1 MYQKRTSR
9 PPGRRPSSSSSTS
22 SSPYRGGGGGGG
34 GYQRRPSSGGYSS
47 NRFQKKSPR
56 GGKFFSDVSKFI
68 NKASLVEEAAFTPTH
83 SSFNDFKVHDT
94 VKAAIQKQGY
104 VTPTPIQDE
113 AIPHLLTGRDLIG
126 LAATGTGKTAAFL
139 IPLMNSIVMN
149 PDTQALIV
157 APTRELAI
165 QIQDELRS
173 LTRGMNVFSLVCVG
187 GTPMYPQ
194 VKLLK
199 RHHHVVVGTPGRLRD
214 LAERKALNLTAF
226 NVLVL
231 DEVDRMLDMG
241 FIDDIRFLL
250 SLMAEERHTVFFS
263 ATMPPIIKNLAGE
276 FLKDPHTVNVKTRDT
291 SKDVDQDVVRIPR
304 DGNKVDILVDL
315 LGDPDFNKVLV
326 FGKTKHGVEQLSRE
340 LIRRGVKS
348 ESIHGDKPHGKRQ
361 KALGAFKNDHVQ
373 VLIATDVAARGL
385 DISGVSHVINYDL
398 PQTYEDY
405 VHRIGRTGRGGKK
418 GKALTFVPGGH
429 RD

>member
-1 MYQKRTSR
+1 M
-9 PPGRRPSSSSSTS
+9 
-22 SSPYRGGGGGGG
+22 
-34 GYQRRPSSGGYSS
+34 
-47 NRFQKKSPR
+47 
-56 GGKFFSDVSKFI
+56 
-68 NKASLVEEAAFTPTH
+68 PTH
-83 SSFNDFKVHDT
+83 TSFNDFKVHDT
-94 VKAAIQKQGY
+94 VKAAISKQGY
-104 VTPTPIQDE
+104 ITPTPIQDE

-139 IPLMNSIVMN
+139 IPLMNSIVTN

-263 ATMPPIIKNLAGE
+263 ATMPPAIKNLAGE
-276 FLKDPHTVNVKTRDT
+276 FLKDPHTINVKTRDT

-315 LGDPDFNKVLV
+315 LGDPAFNKVLV
-326 FGKTKHGVEQLSRE
+326 FGKTKHGVEQLSKE
-340 LIRRGVKS
+340 LVRRGVKS
-348 ESIHGDKPHGKRQ
+348 DSIHGDKPHGKRQ

-385 DISGVSHVINYDL
+385 DISDVSHVINFDL